1 MWRLGITY
9 THIRIY
15 VERGAS
21 ESTRV
26 IDPSE
31 RRATSGDFA
40 IEWRCDPFRPR
51 GQGKDRKD
59 KLVKGRK
66 LRVVSSPLY
75 GARKLSLRDRGQ
87 PRILS

>member
-31 RRATSGDFA
+31 WRATSDDFV

-51 GQGKDRKD
+51 GQGR
-59 KLVKGRK
+59 RE
-66 LRVVSSPLY
+66 
-75 GARKLSLRDRGQ
+75 
-87 PRILS
+87 RIYW